1 MLPTP
6 AMKSSIRRFIGSSLT
21 FLFAALCVAQ
31 APAPK
36 GDGSVAVAVV
46 VTVLT
51 KKSKAPAEVQKED
64 IIVREGGVRK
74 PIEAWIPAR
83 EDHASLQLA
92 IVIDEASRKDLGGQY
107 ESLKKFITAQ
117 PPNSSI
123 GIYYALGNSL
133 RAGIQLTTDHGAVTK
148 ALRPPLGDFGNLVG
162 PYSAVSQ
169 LIDGWPLTLARREIL
184 FLTPGF
190 DMIHRERYSSDMR
203 AVIEEAQRSG
213 IVVHPIMVNSPYPRL
228 TAYSEIARS
237 NLTELADETGGAS
250 LVGSLTAPLSVTEET
265 GGSPIRDTIPILDLG
280 PVLKS
285 LGTVLENQYFLVWR
299 TTPSK
304 NKNGELRSFS
314 LQAEDR
320 NLRLTAPAKVFVP

>member
-1 MLPTP
+1 
-6 AMKSSIRRFIGSSLT
+6 MKWFICRIASTVLSSILLAELCIGQ
-21 FLFAALCVAQ
+21 AA
-31 APAPK
+31 APK
-36 GDGSVAVAVV
+36 GDGLVAVAVV

-51 KKSKAPAEVQKED
+51 KKSKAPAEIQKED

-74 PIEAWIPAR
+74 AIEAWVPAR
-83 EDHASLQLA
+83 GDHDSLQLA

-133 RAGIQLTTDHGAVTK
+133 RPAAQLTTDHNAAAK
-148 ALRPPLGDFGNLVG
+148 SLRPPLGDFGNLVG

-169 LIDGWPLTLARREIL
+169 LIDGWPITLARREIL

-190 DMIHRERYSSDMR
+190 DLIHRERYSSDMR

-213 IVVHPIMVNSPYPRL
+213 IVVHPIMVNSPSARL
-228 TAYSEIARS
+228 TEYSEIARS
-237 NLTELADETGGAS
+237 NLTELADETGGAP
-250 LVGSLTAPLSVTEET
+250 LVGSLTSPLSMPEET